1 MELFKNSN
9 FFPGAHKICDLS
21 YIKTFLKSQNI
32 YVHVICSILI
42 QSNQIFQNYPGQPF
56 HCSIWPWGG
65 PTQTHWKDLFH
76 FLHSQNEKFLFFGF
90 FFQLQSFHNLGVH
103 FFNLSSGDFSTLY
116 FRWKF
121 CQTSLLGVFGHPLHH
136 DQPYHPDHPDHPDLP
151 GHTG

>member
-1 MELFKNSN
+1 MWFVLYKDV
-9 FFPGAHKICDLS
+9 HKR
-21 YIKTFLKSQNI
+21 SQNI